1 MRQFS
6 SVQSSVVSNS
16 LWPHESQHARPPCPS
31 PTPGVHSDSRSD
43 KVPVLRHVESST
55 VVSDWDVLPDSMLKV
70 PEVQAK
76 ELWPL
81 ELSPWGKVSTSRWQ
95 RESYLVHFFALS
107 FSSHLLLWSSR
118 TVSIGPRHGLGTAR
132 QGKYAN
138 DIMTE
143 KITTRGDLL
152 FLCFLA
158 VARVRIGMK
167 KKKQKK
173 TMAASIP
180 TRELDK
186 W

>member
-1 MRQFS
+1 
-6 SVQSSVVSNS
+6 
-16 LWPHESQHARPPCPS
+16 
-31 PTPGVHSDSRSD
+31 
-43 KVPVLRHVESST
+43 
-55 VVSDWDVLPDSMLKV
+55 
-70 PEVQAK
+70 
-76 ELWPL
+76 
-81 ELSPWGKVSTSRWQ
+81 
-95 RESYLVHFFALS
+95 
-107 FSSHLLLWSSR
+107 
-118 TVSIGPRHGLGTAR
+118 
-132 QGKYAN
+132 
-138 DIMTE
+138 MTE

>member
-1 MRQFS
+1 M
-6 SVQSSVVSNS
+6 
-16 LWPHESQHARPPCPS
+16 
-31 PTPGVHSDSRSD
+31 
-43 KVPVLRHVESST
+43 
-55 VVSDWDVLPDSMLKV
+55 
-70 PEVQAK
+70 
-76 ELWPL
+76 
-81 ELSPWGKVSTSRWQ
+81 
-95 RESYLVHFFALS
+95 
-107 FSSHLLLWSSR
+107 
-118 TVSIGPRHGLGTAR
+118 GTAR

-167 KKKQKK
+167 KKKKKKK

-180 TRELDK
+180 THELDK